1 MSVVLHTGPCAQV
14 SDEMLIMLTS
24 APTPPQM
31 STDSDQIPFGAWNN
45 QHVQR
50 AMVIRA
56 LVSQLRAAEGIVPV
70 EESDLRRRAEED
82 LDKMVQEQDF
92 TTLNLLLTIGYKLA
106 ENAAQN
112 LASGGGSSGAT
123 PAASNPPSAS
133 QSSSAAGGVGG
144 GTTVPPA
151 RSITNSLRP
160 SGDMSTAD
168 LQEAIDARQNLGR
181 REQVLQTAR
190 QHSQSYN
197 SQPVQKVQDT
207 EAARLRELL
216 VKE

>member
-31 STDSDQIPFGAWNN
+31 STDSDLIPFGEWNN

-56 LVSQLRAAEGIVPV
+56 LVSQLRAAEIGIAPV

-106 ENAAQN
+106 ANSAQN

-151 RSITNSLRP
+151 RSITHSLRP
-160 SGDMSTAD
+160 SGDMATADLQEGMATAD
-168 LQEAIDARQNLGR
+168 LQEAIQDA
-181 REQVLQTAR
+181 
-190 QHSQSYN
+190 
-197 SQPVQKVQDT
+197 
-207 EAARLRELL
+207 
-216 VKE
+216 VKALFE